1 MKKRCL
7 MRKIIITV
15 CFILTGVCENL
26 WGASGEYSD
35 GSFVEISDP
44 TRNLLKGYIR
54 CGSLMKSL
62 VPTKDTPILM
72 WVKIIGSYSIDI
84 AEKVDQVRGFLDG
97 FVQIGGEE
105 FSMECCLANPTLK
118 LSPAR
123 SNEILAWLRRDLEV
137 WLMKH
142 EMFRR

>member
-1 MKKRCL
+1 
-7 MRKIIITV
+7 MRKIFAVLYIVITGL
-15 CFILTGVCENL
+15 CGNL

-35 GSFVEISDP
+35 GCFVGISDP

-72 WVKIIGSYSIDI
+72 WVKIIGSYSRDI
-84 AEKVDQVRGFLDG
+84 AEKVDQVKGFLNG
-97 FVQIGGEE
+97 FVQVGGEE
-105 FSMECCLANPTLK
+105 FSRECCLANPTLK
-118 LSPAR
+118 LSLAR
-123 SNEILAWLRRDLEV
+123 SNEILAWFRSDLEN

-142 EMFRR
+142 EMFLEK